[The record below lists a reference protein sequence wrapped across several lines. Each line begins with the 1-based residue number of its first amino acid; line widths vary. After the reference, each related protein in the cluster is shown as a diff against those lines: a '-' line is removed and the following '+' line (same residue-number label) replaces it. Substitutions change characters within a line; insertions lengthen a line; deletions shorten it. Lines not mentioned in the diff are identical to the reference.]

1 MTRLKICGM
10 RTLDDL
16 EACRKADFLGFVV
29 LSDSPRCLGFDQAME
44 LMSVCDARRVAVTTE
59 SRPEILEDLVRRLE
73 PDVLQLHSPL
83 DRGLLS
89 KMADLGVPLWG
100 MLPMRGDAEVD
111 LSTLTRLK
119 ALVLDSPGP
128 RAGGNGRTHDW
139 SLSRKVREKVDPLP
153 VVMAGGLDAGNVRR
167 AIETVGPFAIDIS
180 SGAEENGSKSFR
192 KVTMII
198 EAIRG
203 AEE

>member
-1 MTRLKICGM
+1 MTKLKICGM

-16 EACRKADFLGFVV
+16 EACRKADYLGFVV
-29 LSDSPRCLGFDQAME
+29 LSDSPRRLEVGRARE
-44 LMSVCDARRVAVTTE
+44 LMSVCEARKVAVTTE
-59 SRPEILEDLVRRLE
+59 RRPEALEDLVRRLG

-83 DRGLLS
+83 DRELLS
-89 KMADLGVPLWG
+89 KTADLGVPLWG
-100 MLPMRGDAEVD
+100 MLPVHRDVEID
-111 LSTLTRLK
+111 LPSLSYLE

-128 RAGGNGRTHDW
+128 RPGGNGRTHDW
-139 SLSRKVREKVDPLP
+139 SLSRKVREDVEPLP
-153 VVMAGGLDAGNVRR
+153 VVLAGGLDAMNVRR

-180 SGAEENGSKSFR
+180 SGAEEDGGKDPR
-192 KVTMII
+192 KVTMIM